1 MNIIAGWISP
11 ETNCARKLDAYS
23 FSLCSRKTSAD
34 SACRPKSF
42 TRECPVNISSMW
54 PLSRPV
60 VAHCATNC
68 GCDRLPIV
76 VVTSTDTG
84 TVTSA
89 MTANS
94 GEIQNITASTPMMV
108 SSEVTS
114 WLNVCCSVWAML
126 SVSLVARESTSPR
139 GCWSK

>member
-1 MNIIAGWISP
+1 
-11 ETNCARKLDAYS
+11 
-23 FSLCSRKTSAD
+23 
-34 SACRPKSF
+34 
-42 TRECPVNISSMW
+42 MW

-60 VAHCATNC
+60 VAHCSTNC
-68 GCDRLPIV
+68 GWARLPIL

-89 MTANS
+89 ISASS
-94 GEIQNITASTPMMV
+94 GEIQNIIASTPTMV

-114 WLNVCCSVWAML
+114 WLRVCCSVWAML
-126 SVSLVARESTSPR
+126 SMSLVARLSTSPR